1 MKKVSLLLGALGGAL
16 GGYLLSNAKLRE
28 GLAETKNAE
37 EAARLLGKHLQQDGK
52 KLAKDVKNF
61 IESQEVQ
68 QNVAKARKFAV
79 KKAVEARHTIEAFM
93 KRNEQKAMKAAKH
106 GVKSA
111 KIAVRRAGTRV
122 KTGFRS
128 EEVS

>member
-28 GLAETKNAE
+28 GLSATKNAE

-61 IESQEVQ
+61 VESKEVQ
-68 QNVAKARKFAV
+68 DNVAKARKFAA
-79 KKAVEARHTIEAFM
+79 KKAVEARKTIEAFM
-93 KRNEQKAMKAAKH
+93 KKGEQKAMKAAKH
-106 GVKSA
+106 GAKSA
-111 KIAVRRAGTRV
+111 KIAVRRAHTRA